1 MQNASFV
8 TATTSIAA
16 SVCALFLVA
25 ACHSAPPTNGFVDTD
40 ADRAAEARLGA
51 VESMPHMAFFDEQF
65 YAPPP
70 DEGAPVAR

>member
-25 ACHSAPPTNGFVDTD
+25 ACHSSPTTNAFAGTA
-40 ADRAAEARLGA
+40 ADKAAEARLGA
-51 VESMPHMAFFDEQF
+51 VEPMPHVAFFDEQF

-70 DEGAPVAR
+70 DEGAPAAR